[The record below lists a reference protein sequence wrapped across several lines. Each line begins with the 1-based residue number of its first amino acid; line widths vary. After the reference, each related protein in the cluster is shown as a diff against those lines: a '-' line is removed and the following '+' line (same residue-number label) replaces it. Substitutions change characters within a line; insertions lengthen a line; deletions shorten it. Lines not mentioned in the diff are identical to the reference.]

1 MQTNLSSLDLL
12 FSRHALAGLV
22 ADRAARLACRLAG
35 ASALTAARHFLRL
48 RFCNRT
54 DHIISPVIFFSL
66 LYNGTTNFASDFFH
80 FMNFLIKNA

>member
-22 ADRAARLACRLAG
+22 ADRAASLACRLAG

-54 DHIISPVIFFSL
+54 DHIISPVIFF
-66 LYNGTTNFASDFFH
+66 LYYTTAQQILQVIFF
-80 FMNFLIKNA
+80 IS